1 MKKTYNPPAL
11 DVFHLNIQETI
22 TAEDPMDLV
31 STMEGVEEW

>member
-1 MKKTYNPPAL
+1 MKKTYNPPML
-11 DVFHLNIQETI
+11 DVLDLHTQEAI